1 MRPAGK
7 VRLVTDHPDGPGA
20 VTGAAGP
27 GVGGDRL
34 AALRTEVRA
43 ALAAR
48 LEVRDPAVA
57 GLVLGAGS
65 DDFESGRRYLKLLAD
80 GGWRVP
86 SWPVEHGGMGLA
98 GDAAD
103 VVREVVAGFDAPDLY
118 PFLVGVELIGPTI
131 LAHASQAQKARWLP
145 GIRDGSQIWCQMFSE
160 PDAGSDLANV
170 KARAVR
176 DGERWRVSGS
186 KVWTSRA
193 HYSQW
198 GLLLART
205 DPSVPKH
212 AGITAFAID
221 LSAPGVTVR
230 PLVQMNGDAHFNEV
244 FLDEVVVPDGDRID
258 EPGRGWRVGITCLSF
273 ERGSLAGDQG
283 ITVERLVALGQ
294 ANGLSCGPA
303 DGVAGGG
310 RPVARDGL
318 VQRIVQLRVNQ
329 MSALRASVARQGGKP
344 PGPEDSG
351 AKVNTT
357 RLVKATAALALDL
370 AGSAATVYSPGPGAA
385 QPGAAQPGAAQPD
398 GWQTMFLVSP
408 SLSIRGGTDE
418 IQHNI
423 LGERVLGLPPEPRV
437 DKDRPFSDRP
447 DQ

>member
-1 MRPAGK
+1 MTDPAG
-7 VRLVTDHPDGPGA
+7 DE
-20 VTGAAGP
+20 
-27 GVGGDRL
+27 DRF
-34 AALRTEVRA
+34 ASLRSEVRA
-43 ALAAR
+43 ALASR
-48 LEVRDPAVA
+48 LEVRDPAAA

-80 GGWRVP
+80 GGWAVP
-86 SWPVEHGGMGLA
+86 SWPTEHGGMGLA
-98 GDAAD
+98 GDEAD
-103 VVREVVAGFDAPDLY
+103 VVREVVAEFDAPDMY
-118 PFLVGVELIGPTI
+118 PFLVGLELIGPTI
-131 LAHASQAQKARWLP
+131 LAHASEEQKARWLP

-170 KARAVR
+170 KTKAVR
-176 DGERWRVSGS
+176 DGDGWRVSGS

-221 LSAPGVTVR
+221 LSSPGVTVR

-244 FLDEVVVPDGDRID
+244 FLDDVVVPDADRID
-258 EPGRGWRVGITCLSF
+258 EEGRGWKVGITCLSF

-283 ITVERLVALGQ
+283 ITVDRLIALGR
-294 ANGLSCGPA
+294 ANR
-303 DGVAGGG
+303 VER
-310 RPVARDGL
+310 RPVERDRL

-329 MSALRASVARQGGKP
+329 MSALRAAAARQAGKA

-351 AKVNTT
+351 AKIQTT
-357 RLVKATAALALDL
+357 RMVKATAALALDL
-370 AGSAATVYSPGPGAA
+370 EGPAATVYQPTAASPAGA
-385 QPGAAQPGAAQPD
+385 PD
-398 GWQTMFLVSP
+398 AWQTMFLVSP

-437 DKDRPFSDRP
+437 DKARPFSDRP